1 MPKSYSKCQ
10 FIDTLTSME
19 CDSWYVSEENQCFCP
34 LHRTEALIPEDIAE
48 KKEVHIPRTVTVMNG
63 DHIQALNAKVA
74 ECLTMSIPDL
84 AEHIRSIEDK
94 IKELERDRRA
104 ANIAKR
110 NLEDRLTDEE
120 RAALREDPNRYK
132 SGSEIERA
140 AKPKKSPE
148 EKAKSRKEGFSAWA
162 ARLGVK
168 TEELMTM
175 DDDEMAAR
183 IAKYKASKG

>member
-10 FIDTLTSME
+10 FIDTLTTIE
-19 CDSWYVSEENQCFCP
+19 CDSWYATEENQIFCP
-34 LHRTEALIPEDIAE
+34 LHRSESLLPED

-74 ECLTMSIPDL
+74 ECLQMSIPEL
-84 AEHIRSIEDK
+84 ADHIRSIEDR

-120 RAALREDPNRYK
+120 RAALKADPNRYK
-132 SGSEIERA
+132 SGDQVSTKA
-140 AKPKKSPE
+140 KKSPE
-148 EKAKSRKEGFSAWA
+148 EKAKSRKEGFSQWA

-168 TEELMTM
+168 VDELMTM